1 MVLNV
6 NHVKSVRREYPNW
19 NLRGK
24 IRKVDAEGNLI
35 EGQHAFGGEIIR
47 ISPRFQKNGANFR
60 VRPERPAVFFAAF
73 CVENHLLPVPLT
85 PEECESPAGLEILQ
99 PIWDLHSGCFPKLE
113 SPFAA
118 CDEST
123 TPSLKDGFS
132 FCLVQV
138 LVEEIGV
145 VRSSPNRPT
154 LRPAV
159 NGSTDTDIFEA
170 IRTKIHE
177 MRSRNTTPEQPP
189 ATPKKKG

>member
-6 NHVKSVRREYPNW
+6 NHVKARREYPNW

-24 IRKVDAEGNLI
+24 IKKVDQEGNLV
-35 EGQHAFGGEIIR
+35 EGQHAFGGEVIR

-60 VRPERPAVFFAAF
+60 VRPERPSVFFAAF
-73 CVENHLLPVPLT
+73 CVENNLLPIALT

-99 PIWDLHSGCFPKLE
+99 PLWDTHCGCFPKLE

-123 TPSLKDGFS
+123 VPSLKDGFS
-132 FCLVQV
+132 FCIVQV

-145 VRSSPNRPT
+145 VRSTPNRPT

-159 NGSTDTDIFEA
+159 NGSANTDLFAA
-170 IRTKIHE
+170 IRTKIEE
-177 MRSRNTTPEQPP
+177 MRSRNATPELQPP
-189 ATPKKKG
+189 ATPKKKS